1 MQFDQ
6 MRRREFITLLGGA
19 AAWPVTARAQQPA
32 MPVIGFL
39 AVGSP
44 ETWAQNVAA
53 FKNGL
58 SQMGF
63 VEGQNVTIEYRWAYG
78 DYSRLLALA
87 TDLVGLRVSVIAANG
102 GSRSALAAKAATA
115 TIPIVFL
122 FGDGDPV
129 KHGLVES
136 INHPG
141 RNVTGITMVAG
152 MLEPKRLELLREIA
166 PNTSTVHVLVNP
178 NNAGVLQD
186 IPALAAIAGKIGL
199 GFEVAQA
206 GTESEIDAAF
216 ATLSRDKAQALMVAN
231 DAFFTIRGSQI
242 AALAARYA
250 LPAVYPWREQVEAGG
265 LLSYGTSIR
274 EAFRQSGI
282 YVGQVLKGAKAADL
296 PVQQPTKFELVINLK
311 TARALGLSVPASIL
325 MRADEVIE

>member
-1 MQFDQ
+1 MAIHI
-6 MRRREFITLLGGA
+6 RRREFIATLGSA
-19 AAWPVTARAQQPA
+19 AVAWPRAAGAQQAGLP
-32 MPVIGFL
+32 MIGFL
-39 AVGSP
+39 AVASP
-44 ETWAQNVAA
+44 ETWAQYVVA

-58 SQMGF
+58 SQTGF

-78 DYSRLLALA
+78 DYSRLPALA
-87 TDLVGLRVSVIAANG
+87 TDLVGLRVAVIAATG

-122 FGDGDPV
+122 FGDG
-129 KHGLVES
+129 ES

-152 MLEPKRLELLREIA
+152 MWEPKRLELLLEIA
-166 PNTSTVHVLVNP
+166 PNTSTVHILVNP

-186 IPALAAIAGKIGL
+186 IPAVAAIAGKIGL
-199 GFEVAQA
+199 GFEVVQA
-206 GTESEIDAAF
+206 GTESEIDTAF

-231 DAFFTIRGSQI
+231 DAFFTIRGPQI

-250 LPAVYPWREQVEAGG
+250 LPAVYPWREQAEAGG
-265 LLSYGTSIR
+265 LMSYGTSIR
-274 EAFRQSGI
+274 EAYRQSGI

-311 TARALGLSVPASIL
+311 TARALGLSVPTSIL
-325 MRADEVIE
+325 LRADEVIE

>member
-1 MQFDQ
+1 MGPI
-6 MRRREFITLLGGA
+6 RRGI
-19 AAWPVTARAQQPA
+19 Q
-32 MPVIGFL
+32 
-39 AVGSP
+39 
-44 ETWAQNVAA
+44 
-53 FKNGL
+53 NGL
-58 SQMGF
+58 SQTGF

-78 DYSRLLALA
+78 DYSRLPALA
-87 TDLVGLRVSVIAANG
+87 ADLVGLRVSVIAASG

-136 INHPG
+136 INRPG

-152 MLEPKRLELLREIA
+152 MLEPKRLEFLREIA
-166 PNTSTVHVLVNP
+166 PNTTAVHILVNP

-186 IPALAAIAGKIGL
+186 IPAVAAIAGKTGL
-199 GFEVAQA
+199 GFEVVQA

-216 ATLSRDKAQALMVAN
+216 ANLSRDKAQALMVAN
-231 DAFFTIRGSQI
+231 DAFFTIRGPQI

-250 LPAVYPWREQVEAGG
+250 LPTVYPWREQAEAGG
-265 LLSYGTSIR
+265 LMSYGTSIR
-274 EAFRQSGI
+274 EAYRQSGI

-311 TARALGLSVPASIL
+311 TARALGLSVPASVL
-325 MRADEVIE
+325 LRADEVIE

>member
-1 MQFDQ
+1 MTAFLG
-6 MRRREFITLLGGA
+6 RREFITLLGSVPT
-19 AAWPVTARAQQPA
+19 WPLAARAKQSA

-39 AVGSP
+39 TVASP
-44 ETWAQNVAA
+44 DTWAQFVAA
-53 FKNGL
+53 FKTGL
-58 SQMGF
+58 SQTGF

-78 DYSRLLALA
+78 DYSRLPALA
-87 TDLVGLRVSVIAANG
+87 ADLVGLRVSVIAASG

-136 INHPG
+136 INRPG

-152 MLEPKRLELLREIA
+152 MLEPKRLEFLREIA
-166 PNTSTVHVLVNP
+166 PNTTAVHILVNP

-186 IPALAAIAGKIGL
+186 IPAVAAIAGKTGL
-199 GFEVAQA
+199 GFEVVQA

-216 ATLSRDKAQALMVAN
+216 ANLSRDKAQALMVAN
-231 DAFFTIRGSQI
+231 DAFFTIRGPQI

-250 LPAVYPWREQVEAGG
+250 LPTVYPWREQAEAGG
-265 LLSYGTSIR
+265 LMSYGTSIR
-274 EAFRQSGI
+274 EAYRQSGI

-311 TARALGLSVPASIL
+311 TARALGLSVPASVL
-325 MRADEVIE
+325 LRADEVIE